1 MEAPVVRPAA
11 DRSRAR
17 GAAVLLLVAA
27 ALAGPVPGRAQLPAS
42 SLAVRDDDGG
52 TWWRSAAAPASW
64 RGPEAAVAR
73 AVRWQELGPG
83 LHLGTLDLDVNGGLL
98 PLRIVVVRAALAQ
111 YHAELATRVE
121 GGRAAWSLEHVPP
134 DVDLAFNAGQFTEA
148 APWGWLV
155 LDGRMRQAPSGG
167 PLSAALAGTA
177 DSLTWLDA
185 RELPAAARRRWRFAF
200 QSYPV
205 LLRDGLVPR
214 ELRAPGRG
222 VDVAHRDARLAIG
235 RTGDTLLVVLSRYR
249 MGLRVLERVPFG
261 LTIPETAALL
271 GALGARDA
279 VMLDGGLSAQ
289 LLVRG
294 ADGTARTWPGARR
307 VPVAML
313 LRARGP
319 GADAT
324 RGEPAPSR

>member
-1 MEAPVVRPAA
+1 V
-11 DRSRAR
+11 
-17 GAAVLLLVAA
+17 
-27 ALAGPVPGRAQLPAS
+27 
-42 SLAVRDDDGG
+42 
-52 TWWRSAAAPASW
+52 WWRAPDAPASW
-64 RGPEAAVAR
+64 SGPEAAVTQ
-73 AVRWQELGPG
+73 AVHWQELGPG

-98 PLRIVVVRAALAQ
+98 PLRIVIVRAALGQ
-111 YHAELATRVE
+111 YRAELTTRVE
-121 GGRAAWSLEHVPP
+121 RGRAAWSLEHVPP
-134 DVDLAFNAGQFTEA
+134 DVALAFNAGQFSEA

-155 LDGRMRQAPSGG
+155 LDGRMLQSPSGG

-177 DSLTWLDA
+177 DSLAWLDA
-185 RELPAAARRRWRFAF
+185 REVPAASRRRWRFAF

-205 LLRDGLVPR
+205 LLRDGGVPR

-249 MGLRVLERVPFG
+249 MGLRALERVPFG
-261 LTIPETAALL
+261 LTVPETAALL

-279 VMLDGGLSAQ
+279 VMLAGGLSAQ

-294 ADGTARTWPGARR
+294 ADGVERTWPGARR

-313 LRARGP
+313 LRPRDR
-319 GADAT
+319 GADAA
-324 RGEPAPSR
+324 RDGPAPPR